1 MGGFFIARRLVMIV
15 ALAKPRAI
23 ADSPYRSAK
32 WDELTEGREF
42 SQSDIPLLALLCQWY
57 EVNDTALSEIDTGG
71 EIQTAYTN
79 EMGDIK
85 PLPQLSTMAKASA
98 EIRALSKQLGLFEQ
112 REEKQEKP
120 KAKVTAFERI
130 AKQRAQAPA
139 RKPDAKVSNSA

>member
-1 MGGFFIARRLVMIV
+1 MGLE
-15 ALAKPRAI
+15 KPRTI

-57 EVNDTALSEIDTGG
+57 EVNDTALAEIDAGG

-79 EMGDIK
+79 DIGDIK

-98 EIRALSKQLGLFEQ
+98 EIRALSKQLGLFEPA
-112 REEKQEKP
+112 KTNDKP

-130 AKQRAQAPA
+130 AKQYAQGAA
-139 RKPDAKVSNSA
+139 RKPNAKVSNSA

>member
-1 MGGFFIARRLVMIV
+1 MAIE
-15 ALAKPRAI
+15 KPRSV

-32 WDELTEGREF
+32 WDELTEGRSF
-42 SQSDIPLLALLCQWY
+42 TATDVPLLALLCQWY
-57 EVNDTALSEIDTGG
+57 EINDTALAEIDTGG

-112 REEKQEKP
+112 REEVQEKP
-120 KAKVTAFERI
+120 KARVTAFERI

-139 RKPDAKVSNSA
+139 RKPNAKVPSSA

>member
-1 MGGFFIARRLVMIV
+1 MTLEKPHTIAE
-15 ALAKPRAI
+15 
-23 ADSPYRSAK
+23 SPYRSAK

-57 EVNDTALSEIDTGG
+57 EVNDTALSEIDAGG

-79 EMGDIK
+79 DIGDIK

-98 EIRALSKQLGLFEQ
+98 EIRALSKQLGLFEPA
-112 REEKQEKP
+112 KTNDKP

-130 AKQRAQAPA
+130 AKQYAQGAT
-139 RKPDAKVSNSA
+139 RKPNAKVSNSA

>member
-1 MGGFFIARRLVMIV
+1 MVLE
-15 ALAKPRAI
+15 KPHAI
-23 ADSPYRSAK
+23 TDSPYRSAK

-57 EVNDTALSEIDTGG
+57 EVNDTALSEIDVGG

-79 EMGDIK
+79 DIGDIK

-98 EIRALSKQLGLFEQ
+98 EIRALSKQLGLFEPA
-112 REEKQEKP
+112 KTNDKP

-130 AKQRAQAPA
+130 AKQYAQGAA

>member
-1 MGGFFIARRLVMIV
+1 MAIE
-15 ALAKPRAI
+15 KPRSVAE
-23 ADSPYRSAK
+23 SPYRSAK
-32 WDELTEGREF
+32 WDELTEGRSF
-42 SQSDIPLLALLCQWY
+42 TSSDVPLLALLCQWY
-57 EVNDTALSEIDTGG
+57 EVNDTALAEIDTGGG